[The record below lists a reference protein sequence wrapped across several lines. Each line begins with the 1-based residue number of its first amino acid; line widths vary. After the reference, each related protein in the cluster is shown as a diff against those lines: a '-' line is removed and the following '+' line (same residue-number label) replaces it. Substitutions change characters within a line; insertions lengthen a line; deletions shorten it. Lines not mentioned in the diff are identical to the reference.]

1 MLDLVLK
8 AQGRA
13 PAPMIKRPRYAVP
26 LCARHLEF
34 VEYIEE
40 KGMVTSADMV
50 DRFNFSF
57 GAASVYLMLL
67 VDKGVI
73 NKHSR
78 KMHRTKFAYT
88 RRHEVD
94 VCLREKPLFNATAI
108 KFLEAVQY
116 HPLLPSGEI
125 SLLAGFAG
133 TTGSSHVLRLLK
145 EGAIRKSQV
154 SPSTLNRYEIT
165 QFGANYLRM
174 VDDES

>member
-1 MLDLVLK
+1 MFDLVLK

-13 PAPMIKRPRYAVP
+13 PQAMVQMSRYAVP
-26 LCARHLEF
+26 LCERHLEF

-40 KGMVTSADMV
+40 KGLTTSADIA
-50 DRFNFSF
+50 DRFNFSS
-57 GAASVYLMLL
+57 GAASIYLNLL

-78 KMHRTKFAYT
+78 KLKRAKFAYT
-88 RRHEVD
+88 RRLEAD

-108 KFLEAVQY
+108 KFLEAVQDN
-116 HPLLPSGEI
+116 PLLPSGEI
-125 SLLAGFAG
+125 SVIAGFAG
-133 TTGSSHVLRLLK
+133 TTGSSHVLRLLN
-145 EGAIRKSQV
+145 EGAVRKTQV
-154 SPSTLNRYEIT
+154 LPSPLNRYEIT